1 MRLILEENG
10 ETRRFKLNQGTL
22 TVGSGENCTLKVK
35 SADVADVHLEIR
47 VEGEDVVI
55 VPRKGVG
62 TVKVGGIALKSERK
76 IVPGQKVAFGSAVLR
91 TEDEKAAAAKGVK
104 AKARATKG
112 AAEGSNVQRR
122 SRRTEDK
129 SLPTWA
135 ILLLAIPLIFL
146 AYKTFATLGEG
157 DTVRPFN
164 ELSSQERLKTALAE
178 GDFKTA
184 EAEFVKIDQQEL
196 TAEWSGVFGELRK
209 KLVTATSK
217 GDNAERNRIGTR
229 FLDKQIKNYK
239 TKYLSK
245 NERPQARVFV
255 RRAEW
260 FLMTWPDHPEA
271 AYVRRLKTQF
281 ATVGR
286 MSEASSLADV
296 TWEAKTLTWAFPA
309 NYKKAFK
316 VLNEFL
322 DRAEAG
328 DATVVRGLIAT
339 HELEEKAYF
348 DERLDLAAG
357 LYEDNNKS
365 KALGYCI
372 QLVIGIN
379 NQSMEDNAASRIT
392 KMAGVAGT
400 LEAIK
405 RDAPE
410 DFNALAK
417 NATMATFFRKLK
429 LL

>member
-22 TVGSGENCTLKVK
+22 TVGSGESCTLTVQ
-35 SADVADVHLEIR
+35 SEDVADVHLEIR
-47 VEGEDVVI
+47 VDGEDVIV

-62 TVKVGGIALKSERK
+62 PVKVGGIGLKAERK
-76 IVPGQKVAFGSAVLR
+76 IVPGQRVALGSAILR
-91 TEDEKAAAAKGVK
+91 TEDEKAVTAK
-104 AKARATKG
+104 AKSKAGVAKAG
-112 AAEGSNVQRR
+112 AGKASVQSR

-135 ILLLAIPLIFL
+135 ILLLAVPLIFL
-146 AYKTFATLGEG
+146 AYKTFTALGTGTTE
-157 DTVRPFN
+157 RPFN
-164 ELSSQERLKTALAE
+164 ELTSQMRIETALAE
-178 GDFKTA
+178 GDYKTA
-184 EAEFVKIDQQEL
+184 ELEFVKVDLHEV
-196 TAEWSGVFGELRK
+196 TAEWDKVFSDLHK
-209 KLVTATSK
+209 QLIATTSK

-229 FLDKQIKNYK
+229 FFDKQIKNYK

-260 FLMTWPDHPEA
+260 FLATWPDHPEA
-271 AYVRRLKTQF
+271 DYVRRMKTQF

-286 MSEASSLADV
+286 MGEPSSLADV
-296 TWEAKTLTWAFPA
+296 TWEAKTLTWAYPA
-309 NYKKAFK
+309 NYKEAFK

-322 DRAEAG
+322 DRADASEAG
-328 DATVVRGLIAT
+328 VARGLIAT

-348 DERLDLAAG
+348 DERMDLAAG
-357 LYEDNNKS
+357 FYEEDNKS

-372 QLVIGIN
+372 QIVIGIN
-379 NQSMEDNAASRIT
+379 NSALEDDAAVRIT
-392 KMAGVAGT
+392 KMAGVGGT

-405 RDAPE
+405 RDVPE

-417 NATMATFFRKLK
+417 NATMAAFFRKLK